1 MAITDF
7 VDNGQAGTTEKL
19 FTNALATMP
28 DADFMELYGAL
39 TPTLARQYVH
49 LPDTP
54 DNPITNAFIGEALK
68 FGSVIE
74 DIYIE
79 ATVMRATKT
88 ATEDLGNAQDELG
101 FADVG
106 MSKQYSTINALNTG
120 KVSKYMYEYQKG
132 VVGREEFGQIGEG
145 IVASLRVGQV
155 ACLEN
160 QAAKVLVSSIPATGN
175 VFCGVEETDTADV
188 KLMKERRKII
198 DVAMEM
204 SKVNGTYV
212 ATGYSDGAARTI
224 YIIATKNKWAELTLD
239 KAGVFHPEYLEFNKF
254 ENLGIKI
261 QPLIVDKMYAPL
273 TAEEKTAYQTA
284 SGVTWDNAPG
294 MGEAMPDYIICDARY
309 LRINPFIDRY
319 QMFSRDVLANIPFTN
334 FFLHMQ
340 NAISYQPNRKAV
352 RVYSGEGTDGTTTVT
367 AGNGGAEGGAEG
379 GSGGGAESGSDAGS
393 GTTTSP

>member
-7 VDNGQAGTTEKL
+7 KDNGQAGTTAQL

-28 DADFMELYGAL
+28 GANFMELYGAL

-54 DNPITNAFIGEALK
+54 DNPVTNAFIGEALNY
-68 FGSVIE
+68 GSVIE

-79 ATVMRATKT
+79 ATAMRATKT
-88 ATEDLGNAQDELG
+88 ATSDLGDPTDELG

-106 MSKQYSTINALNTG
+106 MRKQYATINALNTG
-120 KVSKYMYEYQKG
+120 KVSKYMYEIQKG
-132 VVGREEFGQIGEG
+132 SIGAREAGQLGES

-160 QAAKVLVSSIPATGN
+160 QASKVLVSSIPASGN
-175 VFCGVEETDTADV
+175 VYCGVTEQDTADER
-188 KLMKERRKII
+188 LMKERRKII

-204 SKVNGTYV
+204 SKVNGKYV
-212 ATGYSDGAARTI
+212 ASGYSDGAARTI
-224 YIIATKNKWAELTLD
+224 YIFATKNKWAELTLD

-254 ENLGIKI
+254 ENLGISIKPIVTDKI
-261 QPLIVDKMYAPL
+261 ESPVTD
-273 TAEEKTAYQTA
+273 AEISAYQTA
-284 SGVTWDNAPG
+284 SGITWEDAPG
-294 MGEAMPDYIICDARY
+294 KNEAKPDYIITDARY
-309 LRINPFIDRY
+309 MRINPFIDRY
-319 QMFSRDVLANIPFTN
+319 QMFSKDVVGNTPFTN

-352 RVYSGEGTDGTTTVT
+352 RVYSGEGTDG
-367 AGNGGAEGGAEG
+367 
-379 GSGGGAESGSDAGS
+379 ES
-393 GTTTSP
+393 TQ